1 MSFQILESMKK
12 LKNQIDTLDN
22 HINWWRLYYI
32 SVYFEQLKSEMYIKI
47 FFVFMIV
54 STLNNIKLQKNYKW
68 KFQVALL

>member
-1 MSFQILESMKK
+1 MSFHILKSMKK

-32 SVYFEQLKSEMYIKI
+32 SVYFEQLKSEMDIKI

-54 STLNNIKLQKNYKW
+54 STLNNIKLQKNYK
-68 KFQVALL
+68 